1 MTIEDEFTNEELNTL
16 QAQWNQKEQEER
28 FIFEREILLKA
39 IIAHHE
45 LDKIRGSNT
54 AMAYAE
60 SNGLK
65 SEFEQYLT
73 ETVKEQK

>member
-1 MTIEDEFTNEELNTL
+1 MIEDEFTNEELDTL
-16 QAQWNQKEQEER
+16 QSQWNQKELEER
-28 FIFEREILLKA
+28 ELLFNT

>member
-1 MTIEDEFTNEELNTL
+1 MTIEDEFTNEELDTL
-16 QAQWNQKEQEER
+16 QAQWNQKELEER
-28 FIFEREILLKA
+28 ELLFNT

-60 SNGLK
+60 NNGLK
-65 SEFEQYLT
+65 SEFEQYLKNLNR
-73 ETVKEQK
+73 EEMK